1 MQKRPKAHYNCAL
14 EAHIIIKNRSF
25 SSLNTGNFILFV
37 STFRQSWR
45 LILAHSPVN
54 FIQLLYKLRQI
65 AKEYSYNIFD
75 ECNWIKMCCWI
86 KVVHLH
92 NLTTTDD
99 EKSTYK
105 QNPCTL
111 KSIEPASSTN
121 LVCLISTGSCHSL
134 IYAYPKIFF
143 FWTLKLFIYRNVNCW
158 SKFIKIKTS
167 M

>member
-1 MQKRPKAHYNCAL
+1 
-14 EAHIIIKNRSF
+14 
-25 SSLNTGNFILFV
+25 
-37 STFRQSWR
+37 
-45 LILAHSPVN
+45 
-54 FIQLLYKLRQI
+54 
-65 AKEYSYNIFD
+65 
-75 ECNWIKMCCWI
+75 MCCWI

-143 FWTLKLFIYRNVNCW
+143 SEHWLSIGMLTVDQNSLK
-158 SKFIKIKTS
+158 
-167 M
+167 